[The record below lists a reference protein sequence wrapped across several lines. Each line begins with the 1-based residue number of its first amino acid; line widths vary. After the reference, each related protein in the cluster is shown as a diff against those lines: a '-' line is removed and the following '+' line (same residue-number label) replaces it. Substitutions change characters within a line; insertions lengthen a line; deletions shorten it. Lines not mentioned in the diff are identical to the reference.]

1 MSMTETTLSLPKDS
15 ILVVFAEKQE
25 LGNALESLGIG
36 KIDKKENGEPFLRD
50 SSYYISFSHKDN
62 IAVAAVS
69 DNKVGVDVE
78 NVTVPRNVQRLSRLF
93 HESEAPESLYDFYR
107 LWTAKEA
114 MGKYD
119 GTGITYDVLNTKA
132 TDVRHLDYGDY
143 LIGVVG
149 KGEITLKVF

>member
-1 MSMTETTLSLPKDS
+1 MSGKAVIGEKE
-15 ILVVFAEKQE
+15 ILLLYTAKRYLHEAV
-25 LGNALESLGIG
+25 ESLGLG
-36 KIDKKENGEPFLRD
+36 AVSKKESGEPYFENGE
-50 SSYYISFSHKDN
+50 YCISFSHKGDLG
-62 IAVAAVS
+62 VAAVS
-69 DNKVGVDVE
+69 RARVGVDVE
-78 NVTVPRNVQRLSRLF
+78 DVNVPRNVARLSRLF
-93 HESEAPESLYDFYR
+93 DESEKPESLYDFYKV
-107 LWTAKEA
+107 WTGKEA